1 MEIFGLLLFIF
12 GLLASVMV
20 HEFGHYIFARKYGMR
35 VSEFFVGFGKRIWS
49 TQRGETEFGIKAIPA
64 GGYCRIEGMTPT
76 DVMPEG
82 EADRAFIKAS
92 VPKKL
97 VVLGA
102 GSAGHFIVGYLLLAI
117 LLVGVGTTGALPTIK
132 EIVPCVPDAT
142 YKCKTTDPV
151 SPAKA
156 AGLMAGDKVLKVD
169 GKNVKRW
176 GEEIAKVRKA
186 PGKDVVLTIERDGAF
201 QDLTVTPA
209 ARKYDGSTYGFIGII
224 NDVGLVKSAPLQG
237 AADAGRITW
246 FMLTTSVK
254 SLIQLPAKIPALVR
268 QTFGGEERDP
278 EGPVGV
284 VGVARVS
291 GETAATAG
299 LTFNERIA
307 TFLLIIA
314 SLNIFVGLFNLLP
327 LLPLDGG
334 HMAVA
339 ATDGVRNWI
348 ARLRGRAKPEP
359 INVNKLMPVT
369 VAVFSILIAL
379 TVLLLIADI
388 VNPVHLIR

>member
-97 VVLGA
+97 AVLGA

-186 PGKDVVLTIERDGAF
+186 PGKDVVLTIERDGAV

>member
-20 HEFGHYIFARKYGMR
+20 HEFGHYIFARKFGMR
-35 VSEFFVGFGKRIWS
+35 VSEFFVGFGKRLWS

-76 DVMPEG
+76 DPMPEG
-82 EADRAFIKAS
+82 EEQRAFIKAS

-142 YKCKTTDPV
+142 YKCKVSDPI

-169 GKNVKRW
+169 GKDVKRW
-176 GEEIAKVRKA
+176 GDEISKVRNA
-186 PGKDVVLTIERDGAF
+186 PETPVVLTVERGSEVLDI
-201 QDLTVTPA
+201 TVNPA
-209 ARKYDGSTYGFIGII
+209 ARKYDGKTFGFIGII
-224 NDVGLVKSAPLQG
+224 NDVGLVKSAPIEG
-237 AADAGRITW
+237 ASDAGRITW
-246 FMLTTSVK
+246 FMLKTSVK
-254 SLIQLPAKIPALVR
+254 SLLQLPAKIPALFR

-291 GETAATAG
+291 GETAATSA

-339 ATDGVRNWI
+339 AADGIRNWY
-348 ARLRGRAKPEP
+348 ARLRGRAKPAP
-359 INVNKLMPVT
+359 INVNRLMPIT

>member
-186 PGKDVVLTIERDGAF
+186 PGKDVVLTIERDGAV

-254 SLIQLPAKIPALVR
+254 SLIQLPARIPALVR

>member
-1 MEIFGLLLFIF
+1 MELFGLALFIF

-20 HEFGHYIFARKYGMR
+20 HEFGHYIFARKFGMR

-82 EADRAFIKAS
+82 EADRAFVKAS
-92 VPKKL
+92 VPRKL
-97 VVLGA
+97 IVLGA

-117 LLVGVGTTGALPTIK
+117 LLVGVGTTGALPKIK

-156 AGLMAGDKVLKVD
+156 AGLQAGDVVLKVD
-169 GKNVKRW
+169 GKDVKHW
-176 GEEIAKVRKA
+176 GEEIAKVRTA
-186 PGKDVVLTIERDGAF
+186 PNKPVVLTIDRAGEV
-201 QDLTVTPA
+201 QDLTITPA
-209 ARKYDGSTYGFIGII
+209 ARKYDGNTYGFIGII
-224 NDVGLVKSAPLQG
+224 NEVGLVKSAPLQG
-237 AADAGRITW
+237 ASDAGKITW
-246 FMLTTSVK
+246 FMLKTSVK
-254 SLIQLPAKIPALVR
+254 SLIQLPAKIPALFR

-291 GETAATAG
+291 G
-299 LTFNERIA
+299 
-307 TFLLIIA
+307 
-314 SLNIFVGLFNLLP
+314 
-327 LLPLDGG
+327 
-334 HMAVA
+334 
-339 ATDGVRNWI
+339 
-348 ARLRGRAKPEP
+348 
-359 INVNKLMPVT
+359 
-369 VAVFSILIAL
+369 
-379 TVLLLIADI
+379 
-388 VNPVHLIR
+388 

>member
-12 GLLASVMV
+12 GLLASIMV
-20 HEFGHYIFARKYGMR
+20 HEFGHFIFARKYGMR
-35 VSEFFVGFGKRIWS
+35 VSEFFVGFGKRLWS

-76 DVMPEG
+76 DQMPAG
-82 EADRAFIKAS
+82 EEERAFIKAS

-102 GSAGHFIVGYLLLAI
+102 GSVGHFIVGYLLLAI

-169 GKNVKRW
+169 GKDVKRW
-176 GEEIAKVRKA
+176 GDEISKVRNA
-186 PGKDVVLTIERDGAF
+186 PGKPVELTVERSGEVL
-201 QDLTVTPA
+201 DLTVIPA
-209 ARKYDGSTYGFIGII
+209 ARKYDGKTFGFIGII
-224 NDVGLVKSAPLQG
+224 NDVGLVKSAPLKG
-237 AADAGRITW
+237 AADAGRVTW

-254 SLIQLPAKIPALVR
+254 SLIQLPAKIPALFR
-268 QTFGGEERDP
+268 QTFAGEERDP

-339 ATDGVRNWI
+339 LTDGIRNWI
-348 ARLRGRAKPEP
+348 ARLRGRAKPAP
-359 INVNKLMPVT
+359 INVNRLMPIT

>member
-186 PGKDVVLTIERDGAF
+186 PGKDVVLTIERDGAV

-224 NDVGLVKSAPLQG
+224 NDVGLVKSAPIQG
-237 AADAGRITW
+237 ATDAGRITW

-284 VGVARVS
+284 V
-291 GETAATAG
+291 E
-299 LTFNERIA
+299 I
-307 TFLLIIA
+307 
-314 SLNIFVGLFNLLP
+314 
-327 LLPLDGG
+327 
-334 HMAVA
+334 
-339 ATDGVRNWI
+339 
-348 ARLRGRAKPEP
+348 GRAH
-359 INVNKLMPVT
+359 V
-369 VAVFSILIAL
+369 
-379 TVLLLIADI
+379 
-388 VNPVHLIR
+388 

>member
-169 GKNVKRW
+169 GKEVKHW

-186 PGKDVVLTIERDGAF
+186 PGKDVVLTIERDGAV

>member
-186 PGKDVVLTIERDGAF
+186 PGKDVVLTIERDGAV

-209 ARKYDGSTYGFIGII
+209 ARKYDGTTYGFIGII

>member
-1 MEIFGLLLFIF
+1 MELFGLALFIF

-20 HEFGHYIFARKYGMR
+20 HEFGHYIFARKFGMR

-82 EADRAFIKAS
+82 EADRAFVKAS
-92 VPKKL
+92 VPRKL
-97 VVLGA
+97 IVLGA

-117 LLVGVGTTGALPTIK
+117 LLVGVGTTGALPKIK

-186 PGKDVVLTIERDGAF
+186 PGKDVVLTIERDGAV

>member
-186 PGKDVVLTIERDGAF
+186 PGKDVVLTIERDGAV

-237 AADAGRITW
+237 ATDAGRITW

>member
-186 PGKDVVLTIERDGAF
+186 PGKDVVLTIERDGAV

>member
-20 HEFGHYIFARKYGMR
+20 HEFGHYIFARKFGMR

-49 TQRGETEFGIKAIPA
+49 TVRGETEFGIKAIPA
-64 GGYCRIEGMTPT
+64 GGYCRIEGMTAT
-76 DVMPEG
+76 DPMPAG
-82 EADRAFIKAS
+82 EEERAFVKAS

-97 VVLGA
+97 IVLGA
-102 GSAGHFIVGYLLLAI
+102 GSVGHFLVGYVLLAI

-132 EIVPCVPDAT
+132 EVVPCVPGVS
-142 YKCKTTDPV
+142 YKCKATDPI
-151 SPAKA
+151 SPAKK
-156 AGLMAGDKVLKVD
+156 AGLLAGDKVIKVD
-169 GKNVKRW
+169 GKPVVRW
-176 GEEIAKVRKA
+176 GEEISKVRKA
-186 PGKDVVLTIERDGAF
+186 PGKPVRLTIERGGEIQDITVVPTSRKTDG
-201 QDLTVTPA
+201 
-209 ARKYDGSTYGFIGII
+209 KSYGYIGII
-224 NDVGLVKSAPLQG
+224 NDVGLVKSAPIQG
-237 AADAGRITW
+237 GVDAGKITW
-246 FMLTTSVK
+246 FMFKTSVT
-254 SLIQLPAKIPALVR
+254 SLIQLPAKIPALFR
-268 QTFGGEERDP
+268 QTFEGEARDP

-291 GETAATAG
+291 GETAATSG
-299 LTFNERIA
+299 LSFNERIA

-339 ATDGVRNWI
+339 IVDGVRNWI
-348 ARLRGRAKPEP
+348 ARLRGREKPTP
-359 INVNKLMPVT
+359 FNVNRLMPLT

>member
-186 PGKDVVLTIERDGAF
+186 PGKDVVLTIERDGTV

-224 NDVGLVKSAPLQG
+224 NDVGLVKSAPIQG
-237 AADAGRITW
+237 ATDAGRITW

>member
-1 MEIFGLLLFIF
+1 MELFGLALFIF

-20 HEFGHYIFARKYGMR
+20 HEFGHYIFARKFGMR

-82 EADRAFIKAS
+82 EADRAFVKAS
-92 VPKKL
+92 VPRKL
-97 VVLGA
+97 IVLGA

-117 LLVGVGTTGALPTIK
+117 LLVGVGTTGALPKIK

-156 AGLMAGDKVLKVD
+156 AGLQAGDVVLKVD
-169 GKNVKRW
+169 GKNVKHW
-176 GEEIAKVRKA
+176 GEEIAKVRTA
-186 PGKDVVLTIERDGAF
+186 PNKPVVLTIDRAGEV
-201 QDLTVTPA
+201 QDLTITPA
-209 ARKYDGSTYGFIGII
+209 ARKYDGNTYGFIGII
-224 NDVGLVKSAPLQG
+224 NEVGLVKSAPLQG
-237 AADAGRITW
+237 ASDAGKITW
-246 FMLTTSVK
+246 FMLKTSVK
-254 SLIQLPAKIPALVR
+254 SLIQLPAKIPALFR

-339 ATDGVRNWI
+339 AADGIRNWF